1 MACLKN
7 LVYLHSLKLL
17 KTQRAFAYVE
27 YINSYL
33 SLEIKIEKIL
43 NVYTLLIITKVTPL
57 QVNISN
63 NYFFSKT
70 KMI

>member
-1 MACLKN
+1 
-7 LVYLHSLKLL
+7 
-17 KTQRAFAYVE
+17 VE